1 MEKYDVIVI
10 GSGPAGNSAAYGFKE
25 KGKNVA
31 IIESDLWGGTCPN
44 RGCDP
49 KKMLMSGVEAKKR
62 VETMIGKGFEHT
74 PKIVWED
81 LMTFKKS
88 YTDHVPDNT
97 KQGLDSAEIDR
108 YQGQAS
114 FVDANQIV
122 VDGQTL
128 TADQFLI
135 ATGQRPAV
143 LPLEG
148 QDYLQSSTDF
158 LDLEHLPK
166 KIAFIGAGYI
176 AFELAVIAN
185 AAGSEVYIIHHNDRP
200 LKEFDP
206 ELVDTLVEHLEKD
219 GIQFHF
225 NIDTQKIEELS
236 PQYKIVGEDFELLTD
251 MVIGSTGRIPNVEGL
266 NLKNAGVTYDK
277 KGIQVNDHL
286 QTSQA
291 NIYACGDIVAKSQ
304 PKLTPVAGFEAAYV
318 VEAMNGETAAIDY
331 PLIPTI
337 VFGDQRLARVGV
349 SERELAA
356 HPEKYHSE
364 TTDLSSWYT
373 YQRINDQGAK
383 IKFVYDEEDKIAAIS
398 ILSQLA
404 DEVINYLLIALTKKM
419 THEEIEKYLFA
430 YPSPASDLS
439 YFI

>member
-10 GSGPAGNSAAYGFKE
+10 GSGPAGNTAAYGFKE
-25 KGKNVA
+25 KGKKVA

-49 KKMLMSGVEAKKR
+49 KKMLMSGVEAQKR
-62 VETMIGKGFEHT
+62 VASMIGKGFEHT

-81 LMTFKKS
+81 LMDFKKS
-88 YTDHVPDNT
+88 YTDHVPENT
-97 KQGLDSAEIDR
+97 KQGLDATEIDR

-114 FVDANQIV
+114 FIDANQILV
-122 VDGQTL
+122 NAQTL
-128 TADQFLI
+128 AADQFLI
-135 ATGQRPAV
+135 AAGQRPSY

-148 QDYLQSSTDF
+148 QDFLQSSTDF

-166 KIAFIGAGYI
+166 RIAFIGAGYI

-185 AAGSEVYIIHHNDRP
+185 AAGSEVHIIHHNDRP
-200 LKEFDP
+200 LKEFDS
-206 ELVDTLVEHLEKD
+206 ELVDSLVSHLKND

-225 NIDTQKIEELS
+225 NIDTQKIEEAA
-236 PQYKIVGEDFELLTD
+236 PYYKIIGKDFELVTD
-251 MVIGSTGRIPNVEGL
+251 LVIGATGRIPNVEGL
-266 NLKNAGVTYDK
+266 NLEKAGVIYDK

-291 NIYACGDIVAKSQ
+291 NIYACGDIVAKTQ
-304 PKLTPVAGFEAAYV
+304 PKLTPVADFEAAYA
-318 VEAMNGETAAIDY
+318 VEAMDGETEAIDY

-337 VFGDQRLARVGV
+337 VFGDQRLARLGV
-349 SERELAA
+349 SERELAS

-373 YQRINDQGAK
+373 YQRINDDGAK
-383 IKFVYDEEDKIAAIS
+383 IKFVYDENNQIAAIT

-404 DEVINYLLIALTKKM
+404 DEVINYLLFALTKKM
-419 THEEIEKYLFA
+419 THEEIEKYIFA